1 MRRAPR
7 HRGMRM
13 DDKKQKLAQALR
25 DNLLRRKQQARGR
38 ATAEATGGA
47 GKEETD
53 SDESGRKKA
62 TLPEKSDTAS
72 G

>member
-1 MRRAPR
+1 
-7 HRGMRM
+7 M

-38 ATAEATGGA
+38 ADAEKA
-47 GKEETD
+47 GDPNASTSDSGD
-53 SDESGRKKA
+53 SDIGDSGRKKA
-62 TLPEKSDTAS
+62 TLPIKPDAAS

>member
-1 MRRAPR
+1 
-7 HRGMRM
+7 M

-38 ATAEATGGA
+38 ADAEKA
-47 GKEETD
+47 GD
-53 SDESGRKKA
+53 PDAGDPDIGDSGRKKA
-62 TLPEKSDTAS
+62 TLPMKPDAAS

>member
-1 MRRAPR
+1 
-7 HRGMRM
+7 M

-38 ATAEATGGA
+38 ADAEKA
-47 GKEETD
+47 GD
-53 SDESGRKKA
+53 PDAGDPDIDDSGRKKA
-62 TLPEKSDTAS
+62 TLPMKPDAAS

>member
-1 MRRAPR
+1 
-7 HRGMRM
+7 M

-38 ATAEATGGA
+38 ADAEKA
-47 GKEETD
+47 GD
-53 SDESGRKKA
+53 PDAGDPDAGDPDIGDSGRKKA
-62 TLPEKSDTAS
+62 TLPMKPDAAS